1 MLHYNIYE
9 WLIKF
14 GFTFSVF
21 SVAGWVLEV
30 IYRSLSQMRFVNP
43 GMLHGPYLPLYGTGA
58 LLLMRCVCLIGNS
71 SIMMKIIV
79 YLSVTTGLELFAG
92 FVSQKCFHN
101 LLWDYSNEW
110 LNYKG
115 YICLKFSIYWVFLA
129 FLFEYLILPL
139 YLKVIQNLPLPFLL
153 IVSVA
158 GTVCILT
165 EFVIALRR
173 GRFNVHATTIR
184 HY

>member
-1 MLHYNIYE
+1 MMSNNIYE
-9 WLIKF
+9 WLIKSSF
-14 GFTFSVF
+14 VFVVF

-30 IYRSLSQMRFVNP
+30 IYRSLSKGHFVNP
-43 GMLHGPYLPLYGTGA
+43 GVLHGPYLPLYGTAA
-58 LLLMRCVCLIGNS
+58 LLLIGCVYLFGDSGVIV
-71 SIMMKIIV
+71 KIVI
-79 YLSVTTGLELFAG
+79 YLSVTTGLELFTG
-92 FVSQKCFHN
+92 FVTQVYFHN

-115 YICLKFSIYWVFLA
+115 YICLKFSIYWVLLA

-139 YLKVIQNLPLPFLL
+139 NMRVLQHMPLPILY
-153 IVSVA
+153 IVSIA

-173 GRFNVHATTIR
+173 AS
-184 HY
+184 